1 MAQSVCASR
10 RSGSS
15 AVSFGRWRF
24 VLWAVAVL
32 AVVAWS
38 YWPLLDAGFVWVD
51 NILFQNA
58 AWLRYGDSWKDR
70 LFHNFYDWI
79 NYFRPLAVGFW
90 VAQARAFD
98 AAPQPMHTISL
109 ALHLANTLLV
119 GVLGL
124 RLTSSRESAPARAA
138 TMCIAMLL
146 YGVHAASIEPV
157 AWISSQAEMLATFFM
172 LLGLLLNSTVRHP
185 IIRAAAVAVCFF
197 LAACAKESAAAFPLL
212 LVLFDAVQD
221 DRDAGF
227 ATRVRAIWARQRLV
241 YAGVFAAGLG
251 YLALRYWGLGF
262 LLQPSS
268 AQSLPYFSR
277 LQTVSYLYVT
287 YWRIILWP
295 MYELGPLHLI
305 DTRQFD
311 GLHWKQAGID
321 LTAIAIVATASYL
334 AWKRKPL
341 GFLVLAA
348 SAALLPVLHVIPVA
362 FDASLYHERYA
373 MTAIAAACALLPRT
387 LSAITL
393 RGSRW
398 RPWLAI
404 ASMVMAAWLVLG
416 LVNIR
421 VTLPLWTD
429 EIKLWTWVLQR
440 YPTYDLAQ
448 SHLLTAYGQAG
459 DRLHAHEIADLLIA
473 RQPHCG
479 DCMLNVAAL
488 AVEDADVPRLKA
500 ALENARQTFGDTPNK
515 RAWQAYLIAVGQL
528 HELQGEPQEA
538 VSAYQQAIRVEPLDP
553 MARMDLA
560 LLQARQGYPVE
571 ARNNMDVAIT
581 LFAPEQRA
589 RREKEFA
596 HVLELSQ
603 ISNPA
608 RP

>member
-1 MAQSVCASR
+1 M
-10 RSGSS
+10 SS
-15 AVSFGRWRF
+15 LRWQF
-24 VLWAVAVL
+24 LLWVVAIL
-32 AVVAWS
+32 TAVAWS

-70 LFHNFYDWI
+70 VFHNFYDWI
-79 NYFRPLAVGFW
+79 NYFRPLAVGLW
-90 VAQARAFD
+90 VAQARLFD
-98 AAPQPMHTISL
+98 AAPQPMHAVSL

-119 GVLGL
+119 GLLGL
-124 RLTSSRESAPARAA
+124 RLTTAREGAAIRAA
-138 TMCIAMLL
+138 AVCTAMLL

-157 AWISSQAEMLATFFM
+157 AWISSQAEMLATLFM
-172 LLGLLLNSTVRHP
+172 LLGLLLNSSLRRP
-185 IIRAAAVAVCFF
+185 VARGAGVVVCFF

-212 LVLFDAVQD
+212 LLLFDFAHD
-221 DRDAGF
+221 DHDGGLG
-227 ATRVRAIWARQRLV
+227 TRARAIWARQWPV
-241 YAGVFAAGLG
+241 YVCVFAAGLA

-268 AQSLPYFSR
+268 AQPLPFFSR
-277 LQTVSYLYVT
+277 LQTVGYLFVT

-295 MYELGPLHLI
+295 MYELGPLHLV
-305 DTRQFD
+305 DARQFD
-311 GLHWKQAGID
+311 AFHWKLLGVD
-321 LTAIAIVATASYL
+321 LAALAIVATASYL
-334 AWKRKPL
+334 TWKRKPL
-341 GFLVLAA
+341 GFLILAT

-373 MTAIAAACALLPRT
+373 MTAIAVACALLPRT
-387 LSAITL
+387 LLSINL
-393 RGSRW
+393 RAVRL

-404 ASMVMAAWLVLG
+404 ASTLIAAWLVLG
-416 LVNIR
+416 VVNIR

-459 DRLHAHEIADLLIA
+459 DRVHAREIADLLLA
-473 RQPHCG
+473 KQPHCA

-488 AVEDADVPRLKA
+488 AVEDVDVPRLKA
-500 ALENARQTFGDTPNK
+500 ALENARQTLGDAPNK

-528 HELQGEPQEA
+528 HELQGEAQQA
-538 VSAYQQAIRVEPLDP
+538 VSAYQDAIRVEPLDP

-571 ARNNMDVAIT
+571 ARKNMDMAIT
-581 LFAPEQRA
+581 LFAPEQRV
-589 RREKEFA
+589 RRLQEFE
-596 HVLELSQ
+596 HVLETSQ
-603 ISNPA
+603 IASPA
-608 RP
+608 QP